1 MNYSR
6 RILNLPADS
15 MPEGEFGE
23 GEGEGVVG
31 AEALGIREK
40 RIARIKEVIPL
51 PVRWVGT
58 IKLCLS

>member
-1 MNYSR
+1 
-6 RILNLPADS
+6 
-15 MPEGEFGE
+15 MPEGEIGE

-31 AEALGIREK
+31 AETLGIREK

-51 PVRWVGT
+51 PVRWVST